1 MIYDLLLVL
10 WHECAGSCY
19 KVSQT
24 LLFVLHTRALL
35 CPPEYSHHI
44 CHLSI
49 MAYKAKYKYE
59 LAMAAGV
66 SSETFR
72 KWLKTDSN
80 ELEAMGISPRQ
91 QLLTPKAVRYLCEK
105 YDIDLE

>member
-1 MIYDLLLVL
+1 MLLKNV
-10 WHECAGSCY
+10 ESNF
-19 KVSQT
+19 
-24 LLFVLHTRALL
+24 LFVHPR
-35 CPPEYSHHI
+35 CPRFYVLRILFFHS
-44 CHLSI
+44 

-72 KWLKTDSN
+72 KWLKTDSSV
-80 ELEAMGISPRQ
+80 LDAMGIAPRQ

-105 YDIDLE
+105 YDIDIE